1 MSSEISD
8 FQNFSVLSDFYA
20 GDVPDQ
26 VTLRL
31 EDGRRC
37 DRHFPTSSPERRKG
51 RTSTHQI
58 IICFNNASFLFC
70 SLCLTCANKLDPRKK
85 TLEEL
90 GPLQ

>member
-31 EDGRRC
+31 EERRRC
-37 DRHFPTSSPERRKG
+37 DRQAFQLAHQRRESIG
-51 RTSTHQI
+51 RAFI
-58 IICFNNASFLFC
+58 
-70 SLCLTCANKLDPRKK
+70 
-85 TLEEL
+85 E
-90 GPLQ
+90 